1 MAGPVTVIRLTD
13 GARYDSMV
21 AAARD
26 HWITDGAIAN
36 AIRRGGTAAG
46 HRWARLG
53 PQPTPPRT
61 RQDQLDPSLAA
72 QVAQW
77 VRWEAQGLVSAEEAW
92 EAVSHLWRSHPSTR
106 NLFGA

>member
-36 AIRRGGTAAG
+36 AIRTIARTPTVCMSPATLQALLWIIVRGK
-46 HRWARLG
+46 
-53 PQPTPPRT
+53 
-61 RQDQLDPSLAA
+61 
-72 QVAQW
+72 
-77 VRWEAQGLVSAEEAW
+77 AE
-92 EAVSHLWRSHPSTR
+92 
-106 NLFGA
+106 